1 MVSKCLF
8 RRLGGGGGSPGDA
21 EPRLW
26 SLRGP
31 GLEECPPPGPQSTK
45 AAQFVRDP
53 TLGALG
59 DLTLQEGLV
68 SSLTA
73 LPLGSAGTTV
83 YFILFPLP
91 PRRAPGSRIND
102 FDASRFPGD
111 LFKSVEMHL
120 VM

>member
-1 MVSKCLF
+1 MLNPGCGAS
-8 RRLGGGGGSPGDA
+8 GGQAWKSA
-21 EPRLW
+21 
-26 SLRGP
+26 
-31 GLEECPPPGPQSTK
+31 PPPGPQSMK

-59 DLTLQEGLV
+59 DLTLQEDLV

-91 PRRAPGSRIND
+91 PRRAPGSRIKD